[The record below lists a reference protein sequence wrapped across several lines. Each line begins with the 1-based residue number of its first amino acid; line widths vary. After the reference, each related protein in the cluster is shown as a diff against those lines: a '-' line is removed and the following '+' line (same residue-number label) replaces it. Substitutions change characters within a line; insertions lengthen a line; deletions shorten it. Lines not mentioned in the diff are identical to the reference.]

1 MQDKIVSAKDTIS
14 TAKEL
19 LVSDKY
25 SRAILNTKYGA
36 EDKDTL
42 KFVQKALDEV
52 GNKKG
57 IYVVGDSPMA
67 LEMSKSFNSELDFI
81 TILTILFIFVVV
93 AFTFKD
99 LLIPLILVLIIQCA
113 VYVTMAI
120 LSMTG
125 SSVYFI
131 SLLIVQAILMGATI
145 DYAIVYTTYYKES
158 RETMN
163 VQNSIINAYNKSIHT
178 ILSSSSILIIVT
190 LIVSSFA
197 DAIAAK
203 ICETIS
209 QGTFCS
215 VILILLMLPG
225 VLATCDKLIC
235 RKNVYK
241 D

>member
-1 MQDKIVSAKDTIS
+1 M
-14 TAKEL
+14 
-19 LVSDKY
+19 
-25 SRAILNTKYGA
+25 
-36 EDKDTL
+36 

-125 SSVYFI
+125 SKVYFI

-163 VQNSIINAYNKSIHT
+163 VQNAIINAYNKSIHT

-215 VILILLMLPG
+215 VILILLILPG
-225 VLATCDKLIC
+225 VLVTCDKLIC
-235 RKNVYK
+235 RKNAYK

>member
-1 MQDKIVSAKDTIS
+1 M
-14 TAKEL
+14 
-19 LVSDKY
+19 
-25 SRAILNTKYGA
+25 N
-36 EDKDTL
+36 
-42 KFVQKALDEV
+42 
-52 GNKKG
+52 
-57 IYVVGDSPMA
+57 
-67 LEMSKSFNSELDFI
+67 KSFNNELDFI

-163 VQNSIINAYNKSIHT
+163 VQNAIINAYNKSIHT

-215 VILILLMLPG
+215 VILILLILPG

-235 RKNVYK
+235 RKNAYK

>member
-1 MQDKIVSAKDTIS
+1 
-14 TAKEL
+14 
-19 LVSDKY
+19 
-25 SRAILNTKYGA
+25 
-36 EDKDTL
+36 
-42 KFVQKALDEV
+42 
-52 GNKKG
+52 
-57 IYVVGDSPMA
+57 
-67 LEMSKSFNSELDFI
+67 
-81 TILTILFIFVVV
+81 
-93 AFTFKD
+93 
-99 LLIPLILVLIIQCA
+99 
-113 VYVTMAI
+113 
-120 LSMTG
+120 MTG
-125 SSVYFI
+125 SKVYFI

-163 VQNSIINAYNKSIHT
+163 VQNAIINAYNKSIHT

-209 QGTFCS
+209 QWLS
-215 VILILLMLPG
+215 VLVILILLILPG

-235 RKNVYK
+235 RKNAYK